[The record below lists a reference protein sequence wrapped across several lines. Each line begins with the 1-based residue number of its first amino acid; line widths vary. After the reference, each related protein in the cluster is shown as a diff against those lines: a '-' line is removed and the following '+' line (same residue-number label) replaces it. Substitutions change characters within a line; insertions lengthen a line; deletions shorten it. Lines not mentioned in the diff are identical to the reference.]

1 MSRKPCHT
9 TTENRADDV
18 GHDVPDTKVVSI
30 LSAVA
35 DFLTY
40 THKKG
45 HDKRNYRGR
54 PLVVGRN
61 VGDECAEEYGDTE
74 HHENVQEFILP
85 LTVFTYW
92 HNAKN

>member
-35 DFLTY
+35 ELFPDTDGEGY
-40 THKKG
+40 GKSDKSG
-45 HDKRNYRGR
+45 H

-61 VGDECAEEYGDTE
+61 VGYECADECGDTE
-74 HHENVQEFILP
+74 HHKNVQEFILP
-85 LTVFTYW
+85 LTVFTY
-92 HNAKN
+92 